1 MSRCWLLFSSLTVI
15 LAVSVLLGGCT
26 TTVDRTG
33 VVSNASTPVQ
43 MLTVKVGGFIDL
55 DLPIPPPHRWWTV
68 DSGYRPYLHAKVD
81 RARGRI
87 RLRARQPGKTEVVC
101 VLRDANHEIRKVV
114 VGVEVVP
121 K

>member
-68 DSGYRPYLHAKVD
+68 D